1 MQTDSSSNP
10 RCPVISFSEEEILS
24 FYKPWSKAIVVKV
37 LEKAFTFPVIKRRL
51 EYLWAKARRIQV
63 SDLANNFYMVR
74 FSEEDD
80 YQRVLF
86 DGPWKISVERIG
98 NRIGRTVRLDL
109 ATAEGSRARYARVY
123 VEVDLSRP
131 LLGKYMIEDK
141 VFLVEYE
148 SLDNICFAC
157 GLYGHKEE
165 ECKPAVSPDEVAP
178 PAKDVV
184 PIPPENADGDS
195 GSWMTVKR
203 RHRKPSATSG
213 TVSQPNRVRGSR
225 FEPLGVEEVIEPIV
239 DVSVTSAPINQGINS
254 DTSALAVSLKAVL
267 DKATNS
273 GKSKNSGPSKIKALG
288 KSQKPLSDVTNNH
301 IKKKGQGA
309 KLKSVEVENGE
320 GLVSVPVMFANPVFQ
335 SSATGQKPQV
345 KQKLSSGSTPASS
358 RAPSAT
364 KVKKFGPKLP
374 VACCSQPDPR
384 LTQSEP
390 SKDGSGMGGRPPDT
404 Q

>member
-1 MQTDSSSNP
+1 MTW
-10 RCPVISFSEEEILS
+10 V
-24 FYKPWSKAIVVKV
+24 
-37 LEKAFTFPVIKRRL
+37 RL
-51 EYLWAKARRIQV
+51 PKLPIQYFNQ
-63 SDLANNFYMVR
+63 LA
-74 FSEEDD
+74 
-80 YQRVLF
+80 
-86 DGPWKISVERIG
+86 VERIG